1 MSAEDHER
9 HARAAAVA
17 TPIRLAII
25 TVSDTRSADSDPAGD
40 IAEEIAAAGGVIVTE
55 RRWVRDDP
63 DSIGLTLDALL
74 DDVTLD
80 AVVSTGGTG
89 LGPRDGTIDV
99 VRRRLRLELPGF
111 GEQVR
116 SLGWRDVGASTM
128 LSRAIGGVASGAR
141 NRGILVFA
149 MPGSPRAVHS
159 VMQEL
164 VIPVLPH
171 AIWELRGRP
180 SVNEPRQSEVD

>member
-1 MSAEDHER
+1 MPCSMMSPSMPWCRPEA
-9 HARAAAVA
+9 
-17 TPIRLAII
+17 
-25 TVSDTRSADSDPAGD
+25 
-40 IAEEIAAAGGVIVTE
+40 
-55 RRWVRDDP
+55 
-63 DSIGLTLDALL
+63 
-74 DDVTLD
+74 
-80 AVVSTGGTG
+80 
-89 LGPRDGTIDV
+89 
-99 VRRRLRLELPGF
+99 
-111 GEQVR
+111 
-116 SLGWRDVGASTM
+116 
-128 LSRAIGGVASGAR
+128 AIGGVASGAR